1 MEQQFV
7 SINGKVVTDFDDA
20 KISIWDTSFHR
31 GDGVFEVMK
40 LLPNEKVIHGDDDND
55 DTSSANNTARKIRS
69 LEKHLDRLQTSANGV
84 GCPLPSREILKQWLY
99 QAAAA
104 AHSSCGCL
112 RLIATKG
119 GLGNKAAA
127 VPSSVVISCS
137 PLPVW
142 PPTFMLLPLLA
153 PWHPAGA
160 KGWET
165 PIKWTSYGPN
175 VVSTRKAKQAGF
187 TDALLL
193 SSDRLPAS
201 GSSPPELK
209 DCHVLDGP
217 NFAIG
222 WIADETLHFPCGS
235 RLGLLPSITQSLIAE
250 SVADK
255 LQLRVQE
262 GLYTLQDV
270 LRAEGVFVMSTTRGV
285 IPVTRIGT
293 AVLSQS
299 ATVRKLSNLLDEL
312 EVE

>member
-1 MEQQFV
+1 MDEQFV
-7 SINGKVVTDFDDA
+7 SINGKVVTNFDDA

-40 LLPNEKVIHGDDDND
+40 LLPNEKVINGDDDND
-55 DTSSANNTARKIRS
+55 DDNSSGNNTGRKIRS
-69 LEKHLDRLQTSANGV
+69 LEKHLDRLQTSSNGV

-127 VPSSVVISCS
+127 VLSSVVISCS

-142 PPTFMLLPLLA
+142 PPTFTLLPLLA

-175 VVSTRKAKQAGF
+175 VVSTRKAKHAGF

-235 RLGLLPSITQSLIAE
+235 RLGLLPSITQSLIAD
-250 SVADK
+250 SVANK
-255 LQLRVQE
+255 LQLRVRE

-293 AVLSQS
+293 TVLSQS
-299 ATVRKLSNLLDEL
+299 DIVRKLANLLDKL
-312 EVE
+312 E